1 MPTIQSNERPYFTNA
16 AGPSKNS
23 PLPIE
28 TPSAI
33 TPGPIALN
41 HPTPCGL
48 GAGGS
53 SPIRHGSSPERAS
66 SGCCVVVIGLGVGR
80 IMHLWFSLNC

>member
-1 MPTIQSNERPYFTNA
+1 MLTTHSNERPCFTNA

-28 TPSAI
+28 TPKTI
-33 TPGPIALN
+33 TPGPMALN
-41 HPTPCGL
+41 QPRPCGL

-53 SPIRHGSSPERAS
+53 SAILQGSSPDRAS
-66 SGCCVVVIGLGVGR
+66 GGVG
-80 IMHLWFSLNC
+80 LLA